1 LEWWLILLILFGG
14 LVVLLAS
21 GLPVAFCFLLVN
33 LVGVVWFWGG
43 EAGLR
48 QLILSMDVSVTTFV
62 LLPVPLFIFMGE
74 VLFHSGMGLRAIDVI
89 DKWMGRMPGRLGLL
103 AVGSGTLFSTMSGSS
118 MATTAMLGTILVPE
132 MEKRGYKKPMSL
144 GPIMGGG
151 GLAMIIPPSALA
163 VLLASLARIS
173 VGKLLISGII
183 PGLILAFFYAAY
195 IIIRCWLQPSIA
207 PSYKVMP
214 TPLAKKMVSTVYHV
228 LPLGLLI
235 FLVIGVIFAGIA
247 TPSEAAALGAL
258 GSLFLAAVY
267 RGLNWEVLKKSVLG
281 AIRITVMMFMIMT
294 GATAFSQILGFSG
307 ASRGLLGAV
316 AGLPVAPILL
326 VISMQVIVLFMGCF
340 MEQASMLML
349 VLPIYMPVIHL
360 LGYDPVWFGILLL
373 INMEVGMTSPPFGL
387 SLFVMKGVAPPDT
400 TMGDIYRA
408 ILPFIGFHLVVMAL
422 ITAFPIIALWLPSMM

>member
-1 LEWWLILLILFGG
+1 
-14 LVVLLAS
+14 
-21 GLPVAFCFLLVN
+21 
-33 LVGVVWFWGG
+33 
-43 EAGLR
+43 
-48 QLILSMDVSVTTFV
+48 
-62 LLPVPLFIFMGE
+62 
-74 VLFHSGMGLRAIDVI
+74 
-89 DKWMGRMPGRLGLL
+89 
-103 AVGSGTLFSTMSGSS
+103 
-118 MATTAMLGTILVPE
+118 
-132 MEKRGYKKPMSL
+132 
-144 GPIMGGG
+144 MGGG
-151 GLAMIIPPSALA
+151 GLAMIIPPTALG

-195 IIIRCWLQPSIA
+195 IITRCWLQPSIA
-207 PSYKVMP
+207 PSYKVTP
-214 TPLAKKMVSTVYHV
+214 TPLAKKAVLTMRYV
-228 LPLGLLI
+228 LPLGVLI
-235 FLVIGVIFAGIA
+235 FLVIGVIFVGLA

-258 GSLFLAAVY
+258 GSIFLAAVY

-316 AGLPVAPILL
+316 AGFPITPMLL

-340 MEQASMLML
+340 MEQASMLMIT
-349 VLPIYMPVIHL
+349 LPIYMPVIHL
-360 LGYDPVWFGILLL
+360 LAYDPVWFGILLL

-422 ITAFPIIALWLPSMM
+422 IMAFPILALWLPGMM

>member
-1 LEWWLILLILFGG
+1 
-14 LVVLLAS
+14 
-21 GLPVAFCFLLVN
+21 
-33 LVGVVWFWGG
+33 
-43 EAGLR
+43 
-48 QLILSMDVSVTTFV
+48 MDVSVTTFV
-62 LLPVPLFIFMGE
+62 LLPVPLFILMGE
-74 VLFHSGMGLRAIDVI
+74 VLFHSGMGLHAIDVL
-89 DKWMGRMPGRLGLL
+89 DKWMGSLPGRLGLL

-144 GPIMGGG
+144 GPVMGGG
-151 GLAMIIPPSALA
+151 GLAMIIPPSALG

-195 IIIRCWLQPSIA
+195 IITRCRLQPSVA
-207 PSYKVMP
+207 PSYKITP
-214 TPLAKKMVSTVYHV
+214 IPLAKKAVLTIRYV

-235 FLVIGVIFAGIA
+235 FLVIGVIFMGLA
-247 TPSEAAALGAL
+247 TPSEAAALGAI

-267 RGLNWEVLKKSVLG
+267 RGLNWEVVKKSVLG

-316 AGLPVAPILL
+316 AGFPVTPILL
-326 VISMQVIVLFMGCF
+326 VIMMQVIVLFMGCF
-340 MEQASMLML
+340 MEQASMLMIT
-349 VLPIYMPVIHL
+349 LPIYMPVIHL
-360 LGYDPVWFGILLL
+360 LAYDPVWFGILLL

-422 ITAFPIIALWLPSMM
+422 IMAFPILALWLPGLM

>member
-1 LEWWLILLILFGG
+1 LEWWLIVAILFGG
-14 LVVLLAS
+14 LIVLLAS
-21 GLPVAFCFLLVN
+21 GMPVAFCFLLVN

-43 EAGLR
+43 EVGLR
-48 QLILSMDVSVTTFV
+48 QLILSMDESVTTFV
-62 LLPVPLFIFMGE
+62 LLPVPLFILMGE
-74 VLFHSGMGLRAIDVI
+74 VLFHSGMGLRAIDVL
-89 DKWMGRMPGRLGLL
+89 DRWMGRMPGRLALL
-103 AVGSGTLFSTMSGSS
+103 AVGSGTLFSTISGSS

-144 GPIMGGG
+144 GPVMGGG
-151 GLAMIIPPSALA
+151 GLAMIIPPTALG

-195 IIIRCWLQPSIA
+195 IITRCWLQPSIA
-207 PSYKVMP
+207 PSYKVTP
-214 TPLAKKMVSTVYHV
+214 TPLAKKAVLTMRYV
-228 LPLGLLI
+228 LPLGVLI
-235 FLVIGVIFAGIA
+235 FLVIGVIFVGLA

-258 GSLFLAAVY
+258 GSIFLAAIY

-316 AGLPVAPILL
+316 AGFPITPMLL

-340 MEQASMLML
+340 MEQASMLMIT
-349 VLPIYMPVIHL
+349 LPIYMPVIHL
-360 LGYDPVWFGILLL
+360 LAYDPVWFGILLL

-422 ITAFPIIALWLPSMM
+422 IMAFPILALWLPGMM

>member
-1 LEWWLILLILFGG
+1 LEWWLIVLILFGG
-14 LVVLLAS
+14 LIVLLAS
-21 GLPVAFCFLLVN
+21 GMPVAFCFLLVN

-43 EAGLR
+43 EVGLR
-48 QLILSMDVSVTTFV
+48 QLILSMDESVTTFV

-74 VLFHSGMGLRAIDVI
+74 VLFHSGMGLHAIDVL
-89 DKWMGRMPGRLGLL
+89 DRWMGRMPGRLALL
-103 AVGSGTLFSTMSGSS
+103 AVGSGTLFSTISGSS

-144 GPIMGGG
+144 GPVMGGG
-151 GLAMIIPPSALA
+151 GLAMIIPPTALG

-195 IIIRCWLQPSIA
+195 IITRCWLQPSIA
-207 PSYKVMP
+207 PSYKVTP
-214 TPLAKKMVSTVYHV
+214 TPLAKKAVLTMRYV
-228 LPLGLLI
+228 LPLGVLI
-235 FLVIGVIFAGIA
+235 FLVIGVIFVGLA

-258 GSLFLAAVY
+258 GSIFLAAVY

-316 AGLPVAPILL
+316 AGFPITPILL

-340 MEQASMLML
+340 MEQASMLMIT
-349 VLPIYMPVIHL
+349 LPIYMPVIHL
-360 LGYDPVWFGILLL
+360 LAYDPVWFGILLL

-408 ILPFIGFHLVVMAL
+408 VLPFIGFHLVVMAL
-422 ITAFPIIALWLPSMM
+422 IMAFPILALWLPGMM